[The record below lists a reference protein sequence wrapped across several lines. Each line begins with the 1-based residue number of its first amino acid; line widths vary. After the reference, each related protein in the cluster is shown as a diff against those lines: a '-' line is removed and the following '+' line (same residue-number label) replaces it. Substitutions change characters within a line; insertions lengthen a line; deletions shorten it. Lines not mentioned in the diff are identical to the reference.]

1 VLHTPQ
7 DGLGPAANSDLAVNG
22 ADVRLHRIRAEICQ
36 RRDLGIASALGDEG
50 QDLRLTIAE
59 ALASAGP
66 MKSNGAA
73 RPRRN
78 ITYDRLSGMNCLQC
92 GYQLSRRQRLR

>member
-1 VLHTPQ
+1 MLHTPQ
-7 DGLGPAANSDLAVNG
+7 DGLGPAANSDLLAVIG

-50 QDLRLTIAE
+50 QNLRLTIAE

-66 MKSNGAA
+66 IKSYGAA
-73 RPRRN
+73 PAAEHH
-78 ITYDRLSGMNCLQC
+78 L
-92 GYQLSRRQRLR
+92 